1 MRVWSGHMRFP
12 ELIQRLPFVFSS
24 EELAEELSLKKTSAD
39 KLCQRY
45 VKRGVFVRL
54 KRDRYLFERDL
65 ITLSHKRAIELS
77 AVIQEGTYVSCG
89 TALEYHG
96 IFSGQSYGIEAVSTR
111 RSFESRCGS
120 WRFRYYR
127 FPQKYVLPGALATP
141 EKALL
146 DLFYLQ
152 SLGRYPFHMKRIRR
166 DLLSLEKMRVLAA
179 LYPKLVQLRVERL
192 WKSNFGVAPVPRP
205 TKNDLRRGVSKE
217 SARF

>member
-1 MRVWSGHMRFP
+1 MRLP

-24 EELAEELSLKKTSAD
+24 HNVAEELGLKKTSAD

-45 VKRGVFVRL
+45 VLRGVFVRL

-77 AVIQEGTYVSCG
+77 SVVQEGTYVSCV
-89 TALEYHG
+89 TALQHHG
-96 IFSGQSYGIEAVSTR
+96 ICSGQAYGIEAVGTQ

-127 FPQKYVLPGALATP
+127 FPQKYVLPGAIATA

-152 SLGRYPFHMKRIRR
+152 SLGRYPFPMKRIRR
-166 DLLSLEKMRVLAA
+166 HLLSLEKMRVLAA
-179 LYPKLVQLRVERL
+179 LYPKRVQLRVERL
-192 WKSNFGVAPVPRP
+192 WKSNFGVAPVPGP
-205 TKNDLRRGVSKE
+205 TKSDLRRAVLRECG
-217 SARF
+217 RF